1 LYATDLR
8 DTAARSCG
16 RLTGRGEFAMSG
28 GESRGR
34 ILVVGASGQVG
45 TQVLRLLPPGT
56 AIPTSRHAEK
66 PGWMTLDLATVSEA
80 DADELVRRF
89 EIAAIYCT
97 GAMTHVDGCEST
109 PELARRIN
117 CEGPAILAA
126 SAAKRGARFV
136 YFSTDYVFNGQNG
149 PYAEDAP
156 GDPICAYGSSKW
168 QGELAVRD
176 AHPTALVIRT
186 TTVYG
191 PDLNG
196 RNFLYSLRKGLAD
209 TKPFRVPADQI
220 STPTYNL
227 DLAAAVVAL
236 AESGAQGVFHVAGP
250 DVVSR
255 LEFARR
261 AVVAMG
267 LDPANLLGVSTADLV
282 QIAARPLRGGLL
294 TGKLKAYL
302 PRLRMRGI
310 EDGVSHWMGSGEFQ

>member
-1 LYATDLR
+1 
-8 DTAARSCG
+8 
-16 RLTGRGEFAMSG
+16 MSG
-28 GESRGR
+28 SQAGR
-34 ILVVGASGQVG
+34 SILVVGASGQVG
-45 TQVLRLLPPGT
+45 TQVVRLLPPGS
-56 AIPTSRHAEK
+56 AIPTSRHADT
-66 PGWMTLDLATVSEA
+66 PGWTVLDLAAVSEA
-80 DADELVRRF
+80 EADELVRRF
-89 EIAAIYCT
+89 EIGTIYCI

-117 CEGPAILAA
+117 CKGPAILAGA
-126 SAAKRGARFV
+126 AAKHGARFV
-136 YFSTDYVFNGQNG
+136 YFSTDYVFNGRNG
-149 PYAEDAP
+149 PYTEDAP

-176 AHPTALVIRT
+176 AHPAALVIRT

-191 PDLNG
+191 RDPNG
-196 RNFLYSLRKGLAD
+196 RNFLYSLRKGLAGA
-209 TKPFRVPADQI
+209 KPFRVPADQI

-261 AVVAMG
+261 AAAVMG
-267 LDPANLLGVSTADLV
+267 LDPANLTGVSTAELAQV
-282 QIAARPLRGGLL
+282 AARPLRGGLL
-294 TGKLKAYL
+294 TRKLAAHV

-310 EDGVSHWMGSGEFQ
+310 EEGVSHWKGAGEFQ